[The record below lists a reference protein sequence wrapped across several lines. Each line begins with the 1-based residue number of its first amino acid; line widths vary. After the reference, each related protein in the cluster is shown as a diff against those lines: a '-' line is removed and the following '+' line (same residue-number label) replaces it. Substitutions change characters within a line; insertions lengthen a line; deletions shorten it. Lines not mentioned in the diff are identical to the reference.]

1 MKQLRNVLV
10 LLEQVFR
17 ELRKL
22 RTYFSFR
29 VRVTLIGNEIAHR
42 LPWIHDKYVRF
53 LVLFRSSNVIIW
65 STQSLKFAFD
75 GVRFVHLSKLLF
87 LPITSCPS
95 CLSVRQ
101 STGKFCGRRG
111 KPKQIGRGV
120 KTNHGQLAVRS
131 FNFAFIENA
140 SVQVLLFINK
150 LLPSI
155 IFFTPRFYLSLYI
168 TRVGIVHTSLAVS
181 MYFWYF
187 IISYVF
193 NRMAWELLY

>member
-42 LPWIHDKYVRF
+42 LPWILDKYVRF

-131 FNFAFIENA
+131 FNFAFIENS

-150 LLPSI
+150 LLL
-155 IFFTPRFYLSLYI
+155 IFYTTLL
-168 TRVGIVHTSLAVS
+168 
-181 MYFWYF
+181 F
-187 IISYVF
+187 IIVYYTSRNCTYFSCSINVF
-193 NRMAWELLY
+193 LILYNFLRI